1 MSSVSTL
8 ALFARLIV
16 SLAVVIGLM
25 WAAAAVLRRRGIG
38 GHTPRRNAAGVQV
51 ELLARKSM
59 GRNVSIAVVRVA
71 DQAMVVGITDHQV
84 TTLGQ
89 TDLGEVDITIAGA
102 QHSEAQRTAL
112 PPGPNGSSTAWKA
125 MLEQLRDRTVR
136 H

>member
-1 MSSVSTL
+1 MSSVSTV

-16 SLAVVIGLM
+16 SLGVVIGLM
-25 WAAAAVLRRRGIG
+25 WVAAAILRRRGIG
-38 GHTPRRNAAGVQV
+38 HAPRKNAAGVQV

-84 TTLGQ
+84 TTLGH
-89 TDLGEVDITIAGA
+89 TTVGDFDLRVGETKP
-102 QHSEAQRTAL
+102 SEAQRTAL
-112 PPGPNGSSTAWKA
+112 PTGPDGSATAWKA
-125 MLEQLRDRTVR
+125 MLDQLRERTVR